1 MKKILILLSSI
12 LISFNSY
19 GETIVCSGTLIDIP
33 QLETFKRVGDGFN
46 YIGSDSS
53 WEIDYVYE
61 TEEMLVFHT
70 YFDDGV
76 STRRIFKKYPSPFH
90 FVYID
95 TDGLVE
101 FTGNC
106 KFID

>member
-1 MKKILILLSSI
+1 MKKLLVLLFSI
-12 LISFNSY
+12 LISVNSY
-19 GETIVCSGTLIDIP
+19 GETIVCSSTFMDIP
-33 QLETFKRVGDGFN
+33 QLETFKRVGNGFE
-46 YIGSDSS
+46 YIGTYSS
-53 WEIDYVYE
+53 YEIDYVYE
-61 TEEMLVFHT
+61 TEEMLVFHN

-90 FVYID
+90 FVHID